1 MTERSLIRMIVGLGN
16 PGPEYAQ
23 TRHNAGFWL
32 VDLLAQQHGGR
43 FRTERKFAAEL
54 ATVGIQGAE
63 VLLLKPQTFMNRS
76 GGSVQAAAAY
86 LKIPVEQ
93 ILVVHD
99 DLDLSPG
106 DARLKQGGGHGGH
119 NGLRSMT
126 SHLGPGFWRL
136 RLGIGHPGNRAEVI
150 DYVLQR
156 PSREDEVLIQQAVAD
171 SADVIPI
178 LLGSGDQ
185 PAMHKL
191 HSRGTPPRP
200 DRKGSE
206 PDLAE

>member
-16 PGPEYAQ
+16 PGPEYAH

-32 VDLLAQQHGGR
+32 VDLLAERHGGV
-43 FRTERKFAAEL
+43 FRSERKFGAEL
-54 ATVGIQGAE
+54 ASIRMDGPD

-76 GGSVQAAAAY
+76 GGPVQAAAAY
-86 LKIPVEQ
+86 LKIPAGQ

-99 DLDLSPG
+99 DLDLPPG

-119 NGLRSMT
+119 NGLRDLIAQ
-126 SHLGPGFWRL
+126 LGPDFWRL
-136 RLGIGHPGNRAEVI
+136 RLGIGHPGNRTEVI

-156 PSREDEVLIQQAVAD
+156 PSREDELLIRTAVSDA
-171 SADVIPI
+171 ADVVPV
-178 LLGSGDQ
+178 LLGGGEQ

-191 HSRGTPPRP
+191 HSRGTPRP
-200 DRKGSE
+200 NRKDDG
-206 PDLAE
+206 PGPAE

>member
-1 MTERSLIRMIVGLGN
+1 MIVGLGN

-32 VDLLAQQHGGR
+32 VDLLADRHGGM
-43 FRTERKFAAEL
+43 FRVERKFSAEL
-54 ATVGIQGAE
+54 AALRIDGADI
-63 VLLLKPQTFMNRS
+63 LLLKPQTFMNRS

-86 LKIPVEQ
+86 LKIPAEQ

-99 DLDLSPG
+99 ELDLPPG

-119 NGLRSMT
+119 NGLRSMIA
-126 SHLGPGFWRL
+126 HLGPGFWRL

-150 DYVLQR
+150 DYVLNR
-156 PSREDEVLIQQAVAD
+156 PSREDEALIRAAVTDA
-171 SADVIPI
+171 AEVIPI
-178 LLGSGDQ
+178 LLGSGEQ

-191 HSRGTPPRP
+191 HSRGTAPRP
-200 DRKGSE
+200 ERKGSE

>member
-32 VDLLAQQHGGR
+32 ADLLAERHGGS
-43 FRTERKFAAEL
+43 FRSERKFGADL
-54 ATVGIQGAE
+54 ASIRMDGDE
-63 VLLLKPQTFMNRS
+63 VLLLKPQSFMNRS
-76 GGSVQAAAAY
+76 GGPVQAAAAY

-93 ILVVHD
+93 LLVAHD
-99 DLDLSPG
+99 DLDLLPG
-106 DARLKQGGGHGGH
+106 DVRLKQGGGHGGH
-119 NGLRSMT
+119 NGLRNVFA
-126 SHLGPGFWRL
+126 HLGPGFWRL

-156 PSREDEVLIQQAVAD
+156 PSRRDELLIRAAVSDAV
-171 SADVIPI
+171 DVMPV
-178 LLGSGDQ
+178 LLGGGEQ

-191 HSRGTPPRP
+191 HSRGAPPWP
-200 DRKGSE
+200 DRKDDG
-206 PDLAE
+206 PGPAE

>member
-32 VDLLAQQHGGR
+32 VDLLAQHHGGR
-43 FRTERKFAAEL
+43 FRSERKFAAEL

-76 GGSVQAAAAY
+76 GGSVQAAASY

-119 NGLRSMT
+119 NGLRSMI
-126 SHLGPGFWRL
+126 SHIGAGFWRL
-136 RLGIGHPGNRAEVI
+136 RLGIGHPGSRAEVI

-156 PSREDEVLIQQAVAD
+156 PSREDEVLIQEAVAD

>member
-1 MTERSLIRMIVGLGN
+1 MTEHSTIRMIVGLGN

-32 VDLLAQQHGGR
+32 VDRLVDRHGGS
-43 FRTERKFAAEL
+43 FRTERKFAAEV
-54 ATVGIQGAE
+54 AAARIEGVDI
-63 VLLLKPQTFMNRS
+63 LLLKPQAFMNRS
-76 GGSVQAAAAY
+76 GGPVQAASAY

-93 ILVVHD
+93 ILVAHD
-99 DLDLSPG
+99 ELDLEPG

-119 NGLRSMT
+119 NGLRSMI
-126 SHLGPGFWRL
+126 SHLGPVFWRL

-150 DYVLQR
+150 DYVLNR
-156 PSREDEVLIQQAVAD
+156 PSREDESLIRAAVDDA
-171 SADVIPI
+171 AEVIPI
-178 LLGSGDQ
+178 LLVSGEQ

-191 HSRGTPPRP
+191 HSRGSTPRP
-200 DRKGSE
+200 DRKDSE